1 MAISSLKMGKMRIQ
15 SFFLNWPIRTKIAA
29 VILLILLGIS
39 AFGFIF
45 FPIQDKRLALERMKT
60 REENTARML
69 GYHLGATSDLN
80 YRSIE
85 KLVGVAFQDKDL
97 LFVRIERFQYK
108 DTLLFQ
114 QNRSNQGGQK
124 PILVSADSTVKI
136 LTYEDQFY
144 VKSPIKKGEETLG
157 RLMLGFSLRN
167 FQKEM
172 VKSRKLFFG
181 LNLLIQIMG
190 ILIAYYLVGLL
201 TKPILNIAT
210 AADCL
215 TAGEWGVQVPVKGSD
230 EIGILGNMFNRM
242 SENLKEYK
250 DKLKEY
256 SRTLEKKVELRTAE
270 LHKVNQELVVNEKTI
285 NRMLKDLNL
294 VNRELSQTKNQLENI
309 FRSVVDRAIITINTQ
324 GRVTFYSK
332 SSELIFGYEAEE
344 VVNKR
349 WVQEFFSR
357 DNDFVF
363 ILLEHTREAGIYKG
377 EAELIRR
384 SKQSFPAIVTITP
397 LKGKDGTLTGYTIIV
412 EDITEKKKTE
422 ENIRLLSLAVESATD
437 GVAVTDL
444 EGRIVFVNSS
454 LAQMHRCRPDEMVG
468 KLFNSFFS
476 DTYWE
481 LLEQVFEQIYAD
493 GNWTGELELSRKDET
508 NFPAQISTSLVKN
521 PQGKPLGIL
530 AICSDISE
538 KKKMEQ
544 EILRSNRELSAL
556 NTIAT
561 TVNQTL
567 NLQEI
572 LHQSLKV
579 ILELTHCTAGWIS
592 LADRE
597 NKNKMKLMTHQGLS
611 QGIVEDEWRSPQDE
625 CLCWKVIESKQPQLI
640 DAIHCPQ
647 FEKCSFHMGKL
658 LSYIAIPLRSK
669 DEVLGVM
676 SLGWGFETDFSERE
690 REFFSSVGNE
700 IGISVD
706 NALLFEDVE
715 KARKKLQKL
724 NRKLEEASQ
733 IKSEFLANTSHEL
746 RTPLNSIIGFLGL
759 VLDGY
764 CMNREEERE
773 FLRNAQKSAEH
784 LLSIIND
791 VLDLAKIE
799 AGRMEMELGEVDL
812 RSLFEEVHSLAQVQA
827 QQKKIKVNFVYE
839 NHPSPKVW
847 ADSGKLRQVVV
858 NLVGNAIKFTEEG
871 EIIVRSKIQEEKGN
885 VFIQVEDTGV
895 GIPRSMQEKLFEKF
909 RQVNGSSTRKHG
921 GTGLGLTITKNLV
934 EMMGGRIK
942 LESQGERKGTRVSFT
957 VPIYRETE
965 NRESLHLKAGY
976 GKINGNRQDSLALIV
991 EDDPLFAGWLEKL
1004 LQTEGFATVLAR
1016 TADDGVTLAKEINP
1030 QIVFLDFSLPQ
1041 KMGGQLKNG
1050 KQIIQILH
1058 KDPATQDIP
1067 IIIIT
1072 GQDFCSVKEE
1082 LSTGESDLVPLILSK
1097 PVTSEILLQEI
1108 RSISKK
1114 LKEAKLVN

>member
-1 MAISSLKMGKMRIQ
+1 
-15 SFFLNWPIRTKIAA
+15 
-29 VILLILLGIS
+29 
-39 AFGFIF
+39 
-45 FPIQDKRLALERMKT
+45 
-60 REENTARML
+60 
-69 GYHLGATSDLN
+69 
-80 YRSIE
+80 
-85 KLVGVAFQDKDL
+85 
-97 LFVRIERFQYK
+97 
-108 DTLLFQ
+108 
-114 QNRSNQGGQK
+114 
-124 PILVSADSTVKI
+124 
-136 LTYEDQFY
+136 
-144 VKSPIKKGEETLG
+144 
-157 RLMLGFSLRN
+157 
-167 FQKEM
+167 
-172 VKSRKLFFG
+172 
-181 LNLLIQIMG
+181 MG
-190 ILIAYYLVGLL
+190 ILLAYYLVGLL

-210 AADCL
+210 AADRL
-215 TAGEWGVQVPVKGSD
+215 TAGEWGVQVPMRGSD

-250 DKLKEY
+250 DKLEEY

-270 LHKVNQELVVNEKTI
+270 LHKVNQELVVNETTI
-285 NRMLKDLNL
+285 TRMLKDLNL
-294 VNRELSQTKNQLENI
+294 INRELSQTKKQLENI

-344 VVNKR
+344 VVNNR
-349 WVQEFFSR
+349 WIQEFFSR
-357 DNDFVF
+357 DSDFVF

-444 EGRIVFVNSS
+444 EGRIVFVNCS

-468 KLFNSFFS
+468 KLFNSFFPE
-476 DTYWE
+476 TYWE
-481 LLEQVFEQIYAD
+481 LLEQIIEQIYAE

-579 ILELTHCTAGWIS
+579 ILELTHCTTGWIS
-592 LADRE
+592 LVDRE
-597 NKNKMKLMTHQGLS
+597 NKNEMKLMTHQGLS
-611 QGIVEDEWRSPQDE
+611 QEIVEDEWRSPQDE

-640 DAIHCPQ
+640 DATHCPQ

-658 LSYIAIPLRSK
+658 RSYIAIPLRSK

-676 SLGWGFETDFSERE
+676 SLGWGSETNFSERE

-812 RSLFEEVHSLAQVQA
+812 RSLFEEVYSLAQVQA
-827 QQKKIKVNFVYE
+827 QQKKLKVSFLYE
-839 NHPSPKVW
+839 NHPSPKVF
-847 ADSGKLRQVVV
+847 ADPGKLRQVMI

-871 EIIVRSKIQEEKGN
+871 EIIVRSKIQEERGN

-895 GIPRSMQEKLFEKF
+895 GIPRSMQENLFEKF
-909 RQVNGSSTRKHG
+909 RQVDGSSTRKHG

-942 LESQGERKGTRVSFT
+942 LESLGERKGTRVSLT

-965 NRESLHLKAGY
+965 NRESLHQKAEY
-976 GKINGNRQDSLALIV
+976 GKIRGNRKDSLALII

-1004 LQTEGFATVLAR
+1004 LRTEGFATVLAR
-1016 TADDGVTLAKEINP
+1016 TADDGVTLAREINP
-1030 QIVFLDFSLPQ
+1030 QIVFLDFSLPP

-1050 KQIIQILH
+1050 KQVIQILH

-1072 GQDFCSVKEE
+1072 GQDLCSVKEE
-1082 LSTGESDLVPLILSK
+1082 LSTVESDLMPPILSK

-1108 RSISKK
+1108 RSISNK
-1114 LKEAKLVN
+1114 LKEELLVNKTD